1 MNEDEHPNEQPEQPD
16 QEAAPSVLDK
26 AKAAA
31 KTLIEVANFE
41 NKSDQEREAI
51 EAAKNDLLTHAQTM
65 LEAAEKNPASAEAVE
80 FLEAAAAIIEAAK
93 KAAAAMDQR
102 YLPGLEPDTIRAAPP
117 YPNNETT
124 ILPTAELFRNIHE
137 LEAHFNKDG
146 SITTRAGIDPV
157 PHKYFVYMKMLDDL
171 GKEYPITAQDK
182 CILLA
187 LGNLY
192 EERQKQPGGKGGL
205 YNGSIVTPED
215 IIRRYRGLDA
225 SDRVDPDEVQQVI
238 SRVYWLMS
246 FNVSFDFTQHFEYR
260 RKVLGDKEEVI
271 WDIPQDMR
279 NIDSKTGLPLEF
291 SYRGKMVW
299 GAEIK
304 VRYPSGR
311 VDIAWE
317 LIKPPIVYQYARK
330 VKQFAIIQTKLLD
343 LREKARSSRDAD
355 VMKVY
360 LLERITAMLDPR
372 THRPKPGCSH
382 IISLE
387 NMFYHLQIQV
397 NNREA
402 KARKVKIAKAILD
415 VFQETPD
422 KTRGMFIQGYK
433 EITGLRG
440 AVTGFEIVFTE
451 SKDNDSQE

>member
-1 MNEDEHPNEQPEQPD
+1 MSDDEHKNEQPGEI
-16 QEAAPSVLDK
+16 APSVLDK

-41 NKSDQEREAI
+41 NKTDEEREAI
-51 EAAKNDLLTHAQTM
+51 EKAKSDLLTHAQTM
-65 LEAAEKNPASAEAVE
+65 LEAVEKNPASAEAAE
-80 FLEAAAAIIEAAK
+80 FLEAAASIIEAAK
-93 KAAAAMDQR
+93 KAAAAMDQQF
-102 YLPGLEPDTIRAAPP
+102 LPGLEPNTIREAPP

-137 LEAHFNKDG
+137 LEAHFNRDG
-146 SITTRAGIDPV
+146 TITTRAGVDPV

-192 EERQKQPGGKGGL
+192 DERQKQPGGKGGL

-225 SDRVDPDEVQQVI
+225 GDRVEPEEVQRVI
-238 SRVYWLMS
+238 ARVNWLMS

-271 WDIPQDMR
+271 WDVPQDMR
-279 NIDSKTGLPLEF
+279 AIDKKTGRVLEF

-299 GAEIK
+299 GAVMK
-304 VRYPSGR
+304 VMYASGR

-317 LIKPPIVYQYARK
+317 LIKPPIVYEYARK
-330 VKQFAIIQTKLLD
+330 VKQFAIVQTKLLD
-343 LREKARSSRDAD
+343 LREKAKSSRDAD

-360 LLERITAMLDPR
+360 LLERITAMLDPK

-415 VFQETPD
+415 VFRETPD
-422 KTRGMFIQGYK
+422 RTRGMFIQGYK

-440 AVTGFEIVFTE
+440 AVTGFEIILTE
-451 SKDNDSQE
+451 